1 MSLNSIHCVRNI
13 FSFCYYSVIGISY
26 GLAISEPG
34 ECDSLSMVNPLCGI
48 QCITVYYLHK
58 NVSLRLTYSTD
69 GSVSRDVHLA
79 GEFLRVGNDRDDSR
93 ISNFRQKLGSR
104 PSLAAHVP
112 HRIPGN
118 IRKPRGI
125 GCIEKSRDPGLD
137 LSHSFFNYNLNTHHL
152 DLIS

>member
-1 MSLNSIHCVRNI
+1 M
-13 FSFCYYSVIGISY
+13 
-26 GLAISEPG
+26 
-34 ECDSLSMVNPLCGI
+34 NPLCGI

-58 NVSLRLTYSTD
+58 NISLRLTYSTD

-118 IRKPRGI
+118 KRKPRGI

-137 LSHSFFNYNLNTHHL
+137 LSHSFFNYNLKYSPFGSNFVNKKPSQRLSSTSYINGL
-152 DLIS
+152 NSN